1 MVGRFASWP
10 LFLTIDAVD
19 TLVQRTKSLIK
30 NNHDADL
37 EVAVGPRI
45 RLARTSMG
53 KTLEEVAGK
62 VGVTRSFLSQV
73 ERGLA
78 YPSLTTLRRIASEL
92 GVPVFLLLSDGS
104 SPRNALVRKA
114 DRPNL
119 FLPDATTSYQ
129 LLSPDLNRKIE
140 MIFTTLR
147 VGCASCEEP
156 LCHPGEECAFLL
168 KGKVGVKVG
177 TEEFVL
183 NEGDTLYFDSTSP
196 HRIVNLGDVPAE
208 IISAITPP
216 TF

>member
-1 MVGRFASWP
+1 M
-10 LFLTIDAVD
+10 
-19 TLVQRTKSLIK
+19 IK
-30 NNHDADL
+30 NNHNADL

-53 KTLEEVAGK
+53 KTLEELACK

-73 ERGLA
+73 ERSLA

-114 DRPNL
+114 ERHNL

-147 VGCASCEEP
+147 VGSASCEEP
-156 LCHPGEECAFLL
+156 LSHSGEECAFLI

-216 TF
+216 SF